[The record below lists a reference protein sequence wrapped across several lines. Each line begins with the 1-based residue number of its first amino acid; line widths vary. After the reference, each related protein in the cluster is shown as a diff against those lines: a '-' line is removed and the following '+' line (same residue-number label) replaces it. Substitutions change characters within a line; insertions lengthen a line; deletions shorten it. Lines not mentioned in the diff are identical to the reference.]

1 MTESRRLDYAALN
14 SVQRYT
20 QWAVFRIIPGGLG
33 VERADI
39 ISQTQDFFAQLES
52 AGTVVVRGIYDISSI
67 RAEADYMIW
76 WHAENIEDIQKAYND
91 FRRTTVLGQVSEVF
105 WTGTA
110 VHRPAEFNKSHLP
123 SFIMGEASV
132 TASSIL
138 MVRWRNTAS
147 LKRKAFSI
155 SPSVCWSHSTFISTK
170 RVAGAD
176 LPDQAATHAR
186 RRSVIPRQHAA
197 GPEGSLAGYRSR
209 CRTHRGGGA
218 D

>member
-76 WHAENIEDIQKAYND
+76 
-91 FRRTTVLGQVSEVF
+91 
-105 WTGTA
+105 
-110 VHRPAEFNKSHLP
+110 
-123 SFIMGEASV
+123 
-132 TASSIL
+132 
-138 MVRWRNTAS
+138 
-147 LKRKAFSI
+147 
-155 SPSVCWSHSTFISTK
+155 
-170 RVAGAD
+170 
-176 LPDQAATHAR
+176 
-186 RRSVIPRQHAA
+186 
-197 GPEGSLAGYRSR
+197 
-209 CRTHRGGGA
+209 
-218 D
+218 

>member
-76 WHAENIEDIQKAYND
+76 WHAEKHRGYPEGVQRLPPYDSARASLRGFLDRYSCTPPRRIQ
-91 FRRTTVLGQVSEVF
+91 QI
-105 WTGTA
+105 
-110 VHRPAEFNKSHLP
+110 PP
-123 SFIMGEASV
+123 
-132 TASSIL
+132 SIL
-138 MVRWRNTAS
+138 HHGGRPGCVDHRVP
-147 LKRKAFSI
+147 LC
-155 SPSVCWSHSTFISTK
+155 SV
-170 RVAGAD
+170 
-176 LPDQAATHAR
+176 L
-186 RRSVIPRQHAA
+186 
-197 GPEGSLAGYRSR
+197 
-209 CRTHRGGGA
+209 
-218 D
+218 

>member
-110 VHRPAEFNKSHLP
+110 VHRPAEFNKSTFHP
-123 SFIMGEASV
+123 SSWGK
-132 TASSIL
+132 TR
-138 MVRWRNTAS
+138 VRGSPCTPLFGPMIGTSWTIRTVAAS
-147 LKRKAFSI
+147 LLNMGVQGEIFLMFAPTR
-155 SPSVCWSHSTFISTK
+155 SHHFRWGITS
-170 RVAGAD
+170 
-176 LPDQAATHAR
+176 
-186 RRSVIPRQHAA
+186 
-197 GPEGSLAGYRSR
+197 GSSLLKGRI
-209 CRTHRGGGA
+209 
-218 D
+218 

>member
-76 WHAENIEDIQKAYND
+76 CHAENIVQRLPPYDSARASLRGFLDRYGCAPPRRIQ
-91 FRRTTVLGQVSEVF
+91 QI
-105 WTGTA
+105 
-110 VHRPAEFNKSHLP
+110 PP
-123 SFIMGEASV
+123 
-132 TASSIL
+132 SIL
-138 MVRWRNTAS
+138 HHGGRPGCVDHRVP
-147 LKRKAFSI
+147 LC
-155 SPSVCWSHSTFISTK
+155 SV
-170 RVAGAD
+170 
-176 LPDQAATHAR
+176 L
-186 RRSVIPRQHAA
+186 
-197 GPEGSLAGYRSR
+197 
-209 CRTHRGGGA
+209 
-218 D
+218 

>member
-76 WHAENIEDIQKAYND
+76 WHAENIEDIQKAYD
-91 FRRTTVLGQVSEVF
+91 SARASLRGFLDRYSCTPPRRIQQI
-105 WTGTA
+105 
-110 VHRPAEFNKSHLP
+110 PP
-123 SFIMGEASV
+123 
-132 TASSIL
+132 SIL
-138 MVRWRNTAS
+138 HHGGRPGCVDHRVP
-147 LKRKAFSI
+147 LC
-155 SPSVCWSHSTFISTK
+155 SV
-170 RVAGAD
+170 
-176 LPDQAATHAR
+176 L
-186 RRSVIPRQHAA
+186 
-197 GPEGSLAGYRSR
+197 
-209 CRTHRGGGA
+209 
-218 D
+218 